1 MTDRAQPGAI
11 DSVIRNDELAQ
22 VFDKFTEGF
31 VVPAAEPTAAAQRR
45 PDIDE
50 TALDEFRLSGVS
62 AGSLTVTVEPGEA
75 FIGGWMCRDTPT
87 TVSLPANDTARIV
100 AGYSTNAI
108 FDPQVDADRDD
119 ADKAFIQLQRNTD
132 PEFPQSVI
140 HRVTTDGTGVI
151 DDERVAA
158 VGAQVSVDNLII
170 DSVNSITDATPRPG
184 RIKIAQKTDPGGNE
198 IFEFANAADR
208 IQSSPTVV
216 DGIVYVG
223 SDDNSLYAI
232 DAATG
237 NEIFEFAN
245 ATGTIFSSPTV
256 VDGIV
261 YVGSF
266 DNSLYAI
273 DAATGNEIFEFAN
286 AADRIFSSP
295 TVVDG
300 IVYVGSDDNS
310 LYAIDAVS
318 REAQLYVGDEFG
330 FIPVHKGPEEDPRII
345 GSTLTGNTTADQ
357 DLNS

>member
-22 VFDKFTEGF
+22 VFDKFTDGF
-31 VVPAAEPTAAAQRR
+31 VIPATDPTAAAQRR

-62 AGSLTVTVEPGEA
+62 GGSLTVTVEPGEA
-75 FIGGWMCRDTPT
+75 FIGGWMCRDTST

-140 HRVTTDGTGVI
+140 HRVTTDGSGVTG
-151 DDERVAA
+151 DERVAA
-158 VGAQVSVDNLII
+158 VGPQVSVNNLII

-184 RIKIAQKTDPGGNE
+184 RVKIARKTDPGGNQ
-198 IFEFANAADR
+198 IFEFTNATDRIRSSPTVVDGVVYVGSRDSTLYAIDAATGNQIFEFTNASSR

-216 DGIVYVG
+216 DGV
-223 SDDNSLYAI
+223 
-232 DAATG
+232 
-237 NEIFEFAN
+237 
-245 ATGTIFSSPTV
+245 
-256 VDGIV
+256 V

-273 DAATGNEIFEFAN
+273 DAATGNQIFEFTN
-286 AADRIFSSP
+286 ATDRIRSSP

-300 IVYVGSDDNS
+300 VVYVGSDDS
-310 LYAIDAVS
+310 TLYAVDAAT

-345 GSTLTGNTTADQ
+345 GSTLTGNTTTDQ

>member
-198 IFEFANAADR
+198 IFEFTNATDNIR
-208 IQSSPTVV
+208 SSPTVV

-223 SDDNSLYAI
+223 SFDSSLYAI

-237 NEIFEFAN
+237 NEIFEFTN
-245 ATGTIFSSPTV
+245 ATGTIPCMRSMPPPGMKSLSLRMPPAPSSRRRRWLMASCTSAALTV
-256 VDGIV
+256 PCMRSMPSPERHNCMSAMNL
-261 YVGSF
+261 GSSRF
-266 DNSLYAI
+266 IRGQRRTHA
-273 DAATGNEIFEFAN
+273 
-286 AADRIFSSP
+286 SS
-295 TVVDG
+295 
-300 IVYVGSDDNS
+300 
-310 LYAIDAVS
+310 
-318 REAQLYVGDEFG
+318 AQ
-330 FIPVHKGPEEDPRII
+330 H
-345 GSTLTGNTTADQ
+345 
-357 DLNS
+357 